1 MDKFNYG
8 NFNSSNTDIVFSGG
22 KGYTDPTSEDEV
34 RKQLSHPLKEVKDY
48 INNEILDDNGNI
60 DVANIP
66 VATPTTPGLM
76 SPTDKVKVDG
86 LESALATKVDKV
98 AGKGLSTNDFTD
110 EYKAKVDSP
119 NPSTM
124 PYYNSGME
132 ATNVKMALD
141 ELCDDVNLI
150 EEDLPDYIYD
160 VKVDGRTLTKT
171 KDSNL
176 HSSVNIDLNSAL
188 NKKLDASDWECGIR
202 YSPGG
207 VYMGNVSDDS
217 VVSPMINIDSNNIF
231 ISGEDQT
238 TGQSWEMVTGIRVD
252 GEGEKIELDA
262 PNGVKI
268 NGAVIDP
275 TAKQDTLVSGTNIK
289 TFNGESILGSGDVVT
304 KGFGRV
310 VVTDVYAGNSFSLN
324 ASGDNSIMGITFAE
338 NLHVTQ
344 GTGDAPNMAV
354 SASLTFMTTEQ
365 ILEEKRQQGQI
376 IVLQYPTINFAVGQT
391 RATTEIN
398 IAESGYKP
406 IGVAGIFPNGGTVGG
421 YKLDA
426 TAQKLSVTIS
436 ASGGSTVEVG
446 YSIMYVKE

>member
-1 MDKFNYG
+1 MNKFKFVPQDGFRDASAFPN
-8 NFNSSNTDIVFSGG
+8 
-22 KGYTDPTSEDEV
+22 PTSEAETRSQMQSIPD
-34 RKQLSHPLKEVKDY
+34 QLKDY

-60 DVANIP
+60 DVSNIP
-66 VATPTTPGLM
+66 VATSTTPGLM
-76 SPTDKVKVDG
+76 PPTDKVKVDG

-124 PYYNSGME
+124 PYYNSAME

-160 VKVDGRTLTKT
+160 VKVNGTALAKT
-171 KDSNL
+171 VDERL
-176 HSSVNIDLNSAL
+176 HSSVDLGTAL
-188 NKKLDASDWECGIR
+188 SKKLDATDWECGIR

-207 VYMGNVSDDS
+207 VYMGNVLDDS

-275 TAKQDTLVSGTNIK
+275 TAKQDKLVSGTNIK
-289 TFNGESILGSGDVVT
+289 TFNGQSILGSGDVTT

-324 ASGDNSIMGITFAE
+324 ASGDNSIIGVTFAE

-344 GTGDAPNMAV
+344 GTGDAPNMTV